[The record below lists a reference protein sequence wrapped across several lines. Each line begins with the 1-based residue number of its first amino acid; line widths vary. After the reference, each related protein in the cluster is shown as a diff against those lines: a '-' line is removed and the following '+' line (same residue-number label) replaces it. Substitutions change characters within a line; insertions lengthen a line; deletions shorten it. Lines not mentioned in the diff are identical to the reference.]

1 MSDNKLSLPLTDIE
15 NILPILNK
23 IAIFAGLSDAQLYS
37 LFKILQKVTY
47 EKDEVIFKQGES
59 PSHIYIIKS
68 GTVKLYLEADHTM
81 LELVEFTVDDCF
93 GESSLIGIESHTA
106 SAVAVE
112 KTELIVL
119 SSKALYSLYNTD
131 KDAYIMIILNIAR
144 EVSRRLNKTDDIL
157 LHYVLSKQ

>member
-81 LELVEFTVDDCF
+81 LELVEFTVGDCF